1 MSSYLHAKWLRPD
14 LRRGSSTVQNGGRT
28 PAEVVDLHPTRRPG
42 HYYWIQHAKF
52 RHALP
57 TEEGR
62 GLGQVREK
70 TRDLLRTRKDRRFSR
85 SHAGDLHPERADGET
100 GKRRHDGRRA
110 GHVRPTTVCGG
121 VLPSVFASTASPARH
136 RRDATHTTSQRI
148 ARTKSATRAG
158 TCSAT
163 TSSRPTPST
172 PSVRNS

>member
-1 MSSYLHAKWLRPD
+1 MSSDLHAKWLCSD
-14 LRRGSSTVQNGGRT
+14 LRRRSSTVQNGGRT
-28 PAEVVDLHPTRRPG
+28 PAEVVHVHQTRRPG
-42 HYYWIQHAKF
+42 HYYWIQYPKF

-57 TEEGR
+57 TQEGR
-62 GLGQVREK
+62 GSSQVREEA
-70 TRDLLRTRKDRRFSR
+70 RHVLRAGADCRFSR
-85 SHAGDLHPERADGET
+85 SHAGDVDPERADGQA

-110 GHVRPTTVCGG
+110 GHVRFTTVRSG

-163 TSSRPTPST
+163 TSCRPTP
-172 PSVRNS
+172 